1 MFIEVNDEGLKVL
14 VNSDYIK
21 KIVPAVGDNN
31 KCHLFLEGEIITVG
45 ESINSLIEKLNF
57 KAVDEEL
64 LLEDDQFPN
73 LKAPSKRMIKN
84 A

>member
-1 MFIEVNDEGLKVL
+1 MFIEVNNNGQKIL
-14 VNSDYIK
+14 VNSDSIR
-21 KIVPAVGDNN
+21 KIVPAIGNN
-31 KCHLFLEGEIITVG
+31 SKCHLFLEGETITVD
-45 ESINSLIEKLNF
+45 ESFNTLIEKLNF

-73 LKAPSKRMIKN
+73 LKAPPKRMIKN